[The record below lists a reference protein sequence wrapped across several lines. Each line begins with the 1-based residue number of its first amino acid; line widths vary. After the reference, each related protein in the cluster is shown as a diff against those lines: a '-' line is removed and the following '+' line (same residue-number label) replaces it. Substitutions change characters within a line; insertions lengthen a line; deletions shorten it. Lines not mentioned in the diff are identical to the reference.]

1 MSDKEIRLGFPG
13 NVKKIEN
20 PFPADAPPAWG
31 VEAKLDVVGKDH
43 ARIDARAKVTG
54 AAKFAYDR
62 HFKGM
67 VYARML
73 RSPHA
78 AARVQ
83 SIDLNGADKMAGVVF
98 HEVYNNKRI
107 RYAGDSVV
115 AFAAETEDILD
126 DALARIKVDYDVLP
140 HAVTVD
146 DALDDGAPSVA
157 TGGNERKGRPRGN
170 AKRVEEAH
178 KSADVVVEQEY
189 RTQVQTHSCLET
201 HGCVCVFKDG
211 KLTAYASTQATF
223 AFRGTLARALKLDA
237 SKVTVIT
244 EHMGG
249 GFGSKFGADA
259 WDVFCAKVAVKTG
272 RPCKS
277 MLDRRAEHMIA
288 GNRPDS
294 IQKCK
299 FSAKKDGTLM
309 GAAVTSWGTAG
320 VSPRGGGVYNP
331 AIYKFQSTFHDGRD
345 VLTNAGRARAFR
357 APRHPQGV
365 FALEGMIDEL
375 ADAVGMDPLAF
386 RVMNDTHP
394 VRQAQYPI
402 GAKEIGWERRKKTGT
417 NKGAVRRGIGMAAS
431 RWPHTGRPGS
441 SVRCRIGKDGSV
453 VVANGAQDIG
463 TGTRTVLAILAAE
476 ELGLKPKQITVQL
489 GNTNDP
495 PGPASGGST
504 TTPTITP
511 PTRKAVVLAKRQL
524 LSAVAD
530 VVGGD
535 VAKMDLK
542 DGKVVGARKAITI
555 QQRRGRRSVRR
566 GRGRHR
572 HRRRSRP
579 EGGRRARLRPRGE
592 HARDAQPDQR
602 RHHPGRVV
610 RAVREPCARSRHG
623 RHAQRRLRQL
633 QDRGFDRHAGD
644 RRHPVHGRQRHYA
657 FRRFESRGAG
667 HGADRRGGGQRR
679 RQRAGSAH
687 PFAPD
692 YTGQGP
698 RRIGE
703 DRMKNFTCLQAQS
716 FAAAAKAL
724 ATGDEMVVK
733 GAGTDLL
740 DLLKSRTLQPETVV
754 SLLSVKD
761 QEQRGEI
768 SALATLNDIAED
780 EWVRLEFPA
789 LQMAA
794 AVCATPQIRNVA
806 TLGGNLAQTTRC
818 WYLRTPGHECI
829 KLGGEKCAAAAELG
843 ENRYSGVFAS
853 NGCHCAHPSN
863 LAPALIALKASV
875 YCVHPDGDRAMDVGL
890 IYDEVKRG
898 RMSDLGLRPGELIRS
913 VLLNPSPLATNSVYF
928 EFRERQSF
936 DFAVASV
943 AAAADIRNGK
953 VEEIRIVCGG
963 VAPTP
968 LRLVAA
974 EQALTGKKLDPEVA
988 AAAAVKGATPL
999 AQNKYKLPVLAEL
1012 VRRACREIA
1021 S

>member
-13 NVKKIEN
+13 NEKKIEN

-31 VEAKLDVVGKDH
+31 VDAKLDVVGKDH
-43 ARIDARAKVTG
+43 TRLDARAKVTG

-78 AARVQ
+78 AARVKGV
-83 SIDLNGADKMAGVVF
+83 DLNGADKMPGVVF
-98 HEVYNNKRI
+98 HEVYNDKRI

-115 AFAAETEDILD
+115 AFAAETEEILD

-146 DALDDGAPSVA
+146 DALKKDAPSVA
-157 TGGNERKGRPRGN
+157 RGVNERKGRPRGMAN
-170 AKRVEEAH
+170 QVEQAH

-259 WDVFCAKVAVKTG
+259 WDVFCAKVAVRTG

-320 VSPRGGGVYNP
+320 VSARGAGVYNP
-331 AIYKFQSTFHDGRD
+331 AIYRFQSTFHDGRD
-345 VLTNAGRARAFR
+345 VLTNAGRGRAFR

-375 ADAVGMDPLAF
+375 ADAIGMDPLAF
-386 RVMNDTHP
+386 RIKNDPHP

-453 VVANGAQDIG
+453 MVANGAQDIG

-476 ELGLKPKQITVQL
+476 ELGLKPNQITVQL

-504 TTPTITP
+504 TTPTLAP
-511 PTRKAVVLAKRQL
+511 PTRKAAVLAKREL

-542 DGKVVGARKAITI
+542 DGKVVGARKEITFI
-555 QQRRGRRSVRR
+555 QACAMMSGDVIETLGSGDRDLFKAGSRFAADVAGVQFAEVEVDTDTGGVRVVKVV
-566 GRGRHR
+566 GVH
-572 HRRRSRP
+572 
-579 EGGRRARLRPRGE
+579 
-592 HARDAQPDQR
+592 DC
-602 RHHPGRVV
+602 GRVV
-610 RAVREPCARSRHG
+610 NTLATRSQINGGIIQGVSYALFENRV
-623 RHAQRRLRQL
+623 L
-633 QDRGFDRHAGD
+633 DRG
-644 RRHPVHGRQRHYA
+644 
-657 FRRFESRGAG
+657 
-667 HGADRRGGGQRR
+667 
-679 RQRAGSAH
+679 
-687 PFAPD
+687 
-692 YTGQGP
+692 
-698 RRIGE
+698 
-703 DRMKNFTCLQAQS
+703 
-716 FAAAAKAL
+716 
-724 ATGDEMVVK
+724 TGDMLNADFVNYKIV
-733 GAGTDLL
+733 GSVDT
-740 DLLKSRTLQPETVV
+740 PEIVAIPFTVANGITPSGV
-754 SLLSVKD
+754 SSL
-761 QEQRGEI
+761 GEP
-768 SALATLNDIAED
+768 AT
-780 EWVRLEFPA
+780 VPT
-789 LQMAA
+789 AA
-794 AVCATPQIRNVA
+794 AVANAVA
-806 TLGGNLAQTTRC
+806 NALGVR
-818 WYLRTPGHECI
+818 
-829 KLGGEKCAAAAELG
+829 
-843 ENRYSGVFAS
+843 
-853 NGCHCAHPSN
+853 
-863 LAPALIALKASV
+863 
-875 YCVHPDGDRAMDVGL
+875 
-890 IYDEVKRG
+890 
-898 RMSDLGLRPGELIRS
+898 IRS
-913 VLLNPSPLATNSVYF
+913 LP
-928 EFRERQSF
+928 
-936 DFAVASV
+936 
-943 AAAADIRNGK
+943 I
-953 VEEIRIVCGG
+953 
-963 VAPTP
+963 TP
-968 LRLVAA
+968 D
-974 EQALTGKKLDPEVA
+974 K
-988 AAAAVKGATPL
+988 
-999 AQNKYKLPVLAEL
+999 VLAAL
-1012 VRRACREIA
+1012 GKIA
-1021 S
+1021 